1 MEAYKDGNNETGYKK
16 MKEAKE
22 LWIENYE
29 HLGCKIAIEMGEYY
43 KKLHEIQ
50 SR

>member
-1 MEAYKDGNNETGYKK
+1 

-22 LWIENYE
+22 FWIERNE
-29 HLGCKIAIEMGEYY
+29 LLGCEIAIEMGEYY
-43 KKLHEIQ
+43 KKLHEIH